1 MAALCRIGIT
11 MGKVLAQTWFNIV
24 CLERVGKN
32 GFVRYFGLNSNIKL
46 VSDNCYITPLRPLEE
61 LD

>member
-1 MAALCRIGIT
+1 

-24 CLERVGKN
+24 CLEREGKN
-32 GFVRYFGLNSNIKL
+32 GFVRYFELNSNMKL
-46 VSDNCYITPLRPLEE
+46 VSDNCYIPPLRPLEE